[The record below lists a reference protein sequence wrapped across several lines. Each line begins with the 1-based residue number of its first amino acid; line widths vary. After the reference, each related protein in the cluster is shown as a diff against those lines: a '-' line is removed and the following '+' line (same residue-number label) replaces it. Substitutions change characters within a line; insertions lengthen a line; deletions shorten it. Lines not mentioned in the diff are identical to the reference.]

1 MLTHSLT
8 ANALLSMRISQPPGS
23 RQNEMR
29 IGLSSWINQSFSL
42 FPPKIKN
49 NMKRNRQKK
58 EKARLVDR
66 DRFCTG
72 VSDLAVVVVVVAA
85 AAASWDSRGV
95 RNRWMSGEVW
105 LCFLALV
112 VV

>member
-1 MLTHSLT
+1 
-8 ANALLSMRISQPPGS
+8 
-23 RQNEMR
+23 
-29 IGLSSWINQSFSL
+29 
-42 FPPKIKN
+42 
-49 NMKRNRQKK
+49 MKRNQKI
-58 EKARLVDR
+58 EKKQTEEGNNPALLDR
-66 DRFCTG
+66 DSFCTG

-85 AAASWDSRGV
+85 AAASWDSRRV